1 MTLTNTRIPLLLII
15 LLRIRT
21 TLGPMTRLA
30 TIPAGPVT
38 WQNKRIPWSCGA
50 FQKRNSKGLTEP
62 SLDLILLLGRMIPCG
77 YSRWAKLSFSHQS
90 FSLRCTCLKGPLAI
104 LGSYI
109 DIIVVLLSKSIT
121 YELIESST
129 LVVPMDF
136 ISLGL
141 SPLLKLAILFA
152 SESKNSRHTLPDD

>member
-1 MTLTNTRIPLLLII
+1 M
-15 LLRIRT
+15 
-21 TLGPMTRLA
+21 
-30 TIPAGPVT
+30 
-38 WQNKRIPWSCGA
+38 
-50 FQKRNSKGLTEP
+50 EP
-62 SLDLILLLGRMIPCG
+62 SLGLILLLRWTIPCG
-77 YSRWAKLSFSHQS
+77 CSRWAKLSFCHWS
-90 FSLRCTCLKGPLAI
+90 FSLRCTGLKGPLAI
-104 LGSYI
+104 LGSCI

-152 SESKNSRHTLPDD
+152 SESTNSGAYLAR